1 MQVFVKLLSL
11 VSISMAVAACSSPV
25 RTVPLTVQSDP
36 LGAYV
41 MFQMQAD
48 REDERNY
55 DWIFLG
61 NTPLK
66 IRRSMTKE
74 QLEDADA
81 FVIRVMKDGYH
92 EQKKSYTGK
101 QLVDEA
107 KSKGTVFWNPRLV
120 PSQ

>member
-1 MQVFVKLLSL
+1 MQVILKFLFAVFVSLS
-11 VSISMAVAACSSPV
+11 IAACSSPT

-66 IRRSMTKE
+66 VRRSMTKE
-74 QLEDADA
+74 ELEDADA

-101 QLVDEA
+101 QLVSEA

-120 PSQ
+120 PSD

>member
-1 MQVFVKLLSL
+1 MQVVSKFLFAVAISLS
-11 VSISMAVAACSSPV
+11 MAACSSPV
-25 RTVPLTVQSDP
+25 RTVPLTIQSDP

-66 IRRSMTKE
+66 VRRSMTKE

-81 FVIRVMKDGYH
+81 FVIRVMKNGYH

-107 KSKGTVFWNPRLV
+107 KSKGTVYWNPRLV
-120 PSQ
+120 PSE

>member
-1 MQVFVKLLSL
+1 M
-11 VSISMAVAACSSPV
+11 
-25 RTVPLTVQSDP
+25 PLTVQSDP

-66 IRRSMTKE
+66 VRRSMTKE
-74 QLEDADA
+74 ELEDADA
-81 FVIRVMKDGYH
+81 FVIRVMKSGYH

-120 PSQ
+120 PSD

>member
-1 MQVFVKLLSL
+1 MQVVSKFLFAVAISLS
-11 VSISMAVAACSSPV
+11 MAACSSPV
-25 RTVPLTVQSDP
+25 RTVPLTIQSDP

-66 IRRSMTKE
+66 VRRSMTKE

-81 FVIRVMKDGYH
+81 FVIRVMKNGYH

-120 PSQ
+120 PSE

>member
-1 MQVFVKLLSL
+1 MQAIPKILFAIVSSLS
-11 VSISMAVAACSSPV
+11 IAACSSPV

-66 IRRSMTKE
+66 VRRSMTKE
-74 QLEDADA
+74 ELEDADA

-101 QLVDEA
+101 QLVSEA

-120 PSQ
+120 PSD

>member
-1 MQVFVKLLSL
+1 MQVISKFLFAVFISLS
-11 VSISMAVAACSSPV
+11 IAACSSPV

-55 DWIFLG
+55 DWVFLG

-74 QLEDADA
+74 ELEDADA

-120 PSQ
+120 PSD